1 MMIYVFDFVCVPI
14 ILHAN
19 VICVWMFDFLVCL
32 VFWHDVFCIWMCIAN
47 MCFFYKKKNM
57 VATLLYKK
65 QKNIKIIA
73 CNFDE
78 LRLLSMN
85 ID

>member
-1 MMIYVFDFVCVPI
+1 
-14 ILHAN
+14 
-19 VICVWMFDFLVCL
+19 
-32 VFWHDVFCIWMCIAN
+32 
-47 MCFFYKKKNM
+47 M

-65 QKNIKIIA
+65 QKNIKTIA

-85 ID
+85 IDR